1 MCVCMRVCI
10 LHTMLTSD
18 KIWLASQARAQ
29 DPRAVRSGRG
39 GCVKVFSLT
48 VTMVMM
54 DYVTFYAERSITY
67 LTWRAFGGS
76 VI

>member
-1 MCVCMRVCI
+1 MRVCI

-29 DPRAVRSGRG
+29 DPRTVRSGEG
-39 GCVKVFSLT
+39 GCVKVFSLN
-48 VTMVMM
+48 VTMMM
-54 DYVTFYAERSITY
+54 DYVTFYAERRITF